1 MSACP
6 SLRVLTASSSSFL
19 KNRASLSM
27 PSLLSEPDAMAAA
40 EMPSASMWDPIRTF
54 EAALRASAACSA
66 AFHRPLGTED
76 ER

>member
-40 EMPSASMWDPIRTF
+40 EIRTF